1 MRPSSG
7 DPGMS
12 TPRHSVSVT
21 GVAFDDAGR
30 VLLIRR
36 RDDGRW
42 QAPGGVLELAETFEE
57 GVVREV
63 REETGIDLV
72 VEGLTG
78 VYKNLARGVVA
89 LVFRCRAVAGVPTT
103 TDEAADVAW
112 VDLDDALPRM
122 SPAFAARVS
131 DAASWTVP
139 IPVRAHDGTNLL

>member
-1 MRPSSG
+1 
-7 DPGMS
+7 MS
-12 TPRHSVSVT
+12 TPLHSVSVT
-21 GVAFDDAGR
+21 GVAFDDAGH
-30 VLLIRR
+30 VLLIQR

-63 REETGIDLV
+63 QEETGVDV
-72 VEGLTG
+72 
-78 VYKNLARGVVA
+78 GVVA
-89 LVFRCRAVAGVPTT
+89 LVFRCRAVDGVPAT

-112 VDLDDALPRM
+112 VDLDDALSRM

-131 DAASWTVP
+131 DAASSTVS